1 MSEKRPL
8 MLLNLRWLL
17 AILVSVVFLMPIFA
31 DPAITNEFRVKHV
44 YRDTVYLEA
53 GSAAGL
59 SQGQR
64 LMIRRGGPATE
75 GTDRAA
81 IAEIEIESVSPT
93 SSAARIVSSKLD
105 VSPGDLAFLSDESV
119 RQKKRDMSAQEIQK
133 YAQVVSFSDGIPPEQ
148 EVRESIPKPPLPE
161 INHIQGRIGVDYS
174 ALQIPGSDNGT
185 SQFGFMLRLDAR
197 RLGGTHWNIS
207 GYHRGRFQSRRDT
220 VQQETLTDLINRTYH
235 LSINYD
241 NPGSRWVVGA
251 GRLYVPWASS
261 LSTIDG
267 FYLGRRFGKETAGIF
282 GGTTPDP
289 SSWNYDADRQM
300 GGAFVNTERGSF
312 DSFRFSSTAGI
323 ALSRIN
329 WQPDRQFG
337 FFENGIFYKRYLSI
351 YSNVEADLLL
361 ESQNSGKQEV
371 VLSRNYFTVRLQ
383 PHEAIS
389 FDINEN
395 YFRNLPTFD
404 VRLIGTGLLD
414 KFLFQGLSGGFRLAL
429 PYRFGIY
436 ANTGRSS
443 RTGDYKPSW
452 NYMGGAT
459 AADILHSGIRLD
471 YRYSRFDSSFGR
483 GTYQSLSANRD
494 LGEKFRFEVQAGRQ
508 ALESS
513 FSDQNRARF
522 INGNVDWYLGARYFL
537 GFGVTVYRGQVQNYN
552 QYFINLSYRFDNR
565 RRRTE

>member
-8 MLLNLRWLL
+8 KFLNIRWLL
-17 AILVSVVFLMPIFA
+17 AILASVVFLMPIFA
-31 DPAITNEFRVKHV
+31 DPVITNEFRVKHV
-44 YRDTVYLEA
+44 YRDVVYLEA

-59 SQGQR
+59 SQGLR
-64 LMIRRGGPATE
+64 LMIRRGGPVTE
-75 GTDRAA
+75 GTDRPV
-81 IAEIEIESVSPT
+81 IAEIEIESVAPT

-119 RQKKRDMSAQEIQK
+119 RQKRQEMSAREIQK

-220 VQQETLTDLINRTYH
+220 VQQETLSDLINRTYH

-241 NPGSRWVVGA
+241 NPGSRWVAGA
-251 GRLYVPWASS
+251 GRLYIPWASS

-267 FYLGRRFGKETAGIF
+267 FYLGRRFGKQTAGIF

-312 DSFRFSSTAGI
+312 DSFRWSGTAGV
-323 ALSRIN
+323 ALSRVD
-329 WQPDRQFG
+329 WEPDRQFA
-337 FFENGIFYKRYLSI
+337 FFENGLFYKRYLSI

-371 VLSRNYFTVRLQ
+371 VLSRNYFTIRLQ

-429 PYRFGIY
+429 PYRLGIY

-443 RTGDYKPSW
+443 RTGDYKTSW
-452 NYMGGAT
+452 NYLGGAT

-494 LGEKFRFEVQAGRQ
+494 LGEKFRFEAQAGRQ

-513 FSDQNRARF
+513 FSGQNRAHF

-552 QYFINLSYRFDNR
+552 QYFINLSYSFDNR
-565 RRRTE
+565 RRRNE